1 MAKGEVVESN
11 VVARILTVL
20 GYILLLPLFPLAVK
34 IVQEYERGVIFRL
47 GRLQGAKGPGL
58 FIILP
63 IVDRMVKMDLRVFT
77 LDVPSQEIITR
88 DNVTVK
94 VDAVIYFRVVNP
106 EDAVVKVENYFRAT
120 ALIAQT
126 TLRSTIGQSEL
137 DTLLSHRDEINQR
150 LQIAID
156 EATEPWGIKVSM
168 VEVRDVLLAP
178 EMVRSM
184 ARQAEAERERR
195 AKVIHAE
202 GELQASEKLAE
213 AGRIIAASPGTLQLR
228 YLQTLTEIA
237 SERNS
242 TILFPL
248 PIDLIQSFLTRVGA
262 SAAAAQPAT
271 SRAARA
277 AASPKATAGCRP
289 IGGRPAVVYSRSVT
303 SPAAM
308 VTRLPSGRRRMRL
321 PSLSTSS
328 ASPSSAVSP
337 AGDPHLTAQR
347 LQTRPPLVLHP
358 LTGLHRQV
366 QLFELVQDGGR
377 QRLPRDLAAR
387 LGGDAGGDGGDLGV
401 GGHVGVDVDADA
413 QQHVVHGLGRQIRF
427 HKNAADLA
435 PAYQHVVGPLEG
447 RPQACHLLEAARHR
461 QRSDDGQRP
470 QVLQR
475 RPEDDGEVEAPS
487 RRHERSPQPAASR
500 RLAAGQHHRALGG
513 AGPGQLAGEVL
524 RGAQHGP
531 VLQPAADE
539 AGRQPVPQGLR
550 GEASGHGSK
559 RIAKK
564 PALRLAFCARPSGL
578 ARHHLQRVAVR
589 LDSPKAV
596 ASIIVHPHHLLSY
609 IRW

>member
-1 MAKGEVVESN
+1 MASGQVKESN
-11 VVARILTVL
+11 FVARILTVL

-156 EATEPWGIKVSM
+156 EATEPWGIKVAM

-213 AGRIIAASPGTLQLR
+213 AGRIIASSPGTLQLR

-248 PIDLIQSFLTRVGA
+248 PIDLIQSFLA
-262 SAAAAQPAT
+262 
-271 SRAARA
+271 
-277 AASPKATAGCRP
+277 
-289 IGGRPAVVYSRSVT
+289 
-303 SPAAM
+303 
-308 VTRLPSGRRRMRL
+308 
-321 PSLSTSS
+321 
-328 ASPSSAVSP
+328 
-337 AGDPHLTAQR
+337 
-347 LQTRPPLVLHP
+347 
-358 LTGLHRQV
+358 
-366 QLFELVQDGGR
+366 
-377 QRLPRDLAAR
+377 
-387 LGGDAGGDGGDLGV
+387 
-401 GGHVGVDVDADA
+401 
-413 QQHVVHGLGRQIRF
+413 
-427 HKNAADLA
+427 
-435 PAYQHVVGPLEG
+435 
-447 RPQACHLLEAARHR
+447 
-461 QRSDDGQRP
+461 
-470 QVLQR
+470 
-475 RPEDDGEVEAPS
+475 
-487 RRHERSPQPAASR
+487 
-500 RLAAGQHHRALGG
+500 
-513 AGPGQLAGEVL
+513 
-524 RGAQHGP
+524 
-531 VLQPAADE
+531 
-539 AGRQPVPQGLR
+539 
-550 GEASGHGSK
+550 
-559 RIAKK
+559 
-564 PALRLAFCARPSGL
+564 
-578 ARHHLQRVAVR
+578 RVAVPPPPPV
-589 LDSPKAV
+589 SPPP
-596 ASIIVHPHHLLSY
+596 ASKQ
-609 IRW
+609 